1 MYTILDDD
9 KSEKKSQAGERS
21 REQLSEGGAFLSLK
35 GPEKAS
41 QSYGEI

>member
-9 KSEKKSQAGERS
+9 KSEKKSQAGE
-21 REQLSEGGAFLSLK
+21 QLSEGGAFLFLK